1 VADQLTRNGSYGDVE
16 PPRNV
21 PKIETPPDIDRCVKR
36 AYTRMKRHAP
46 QRRLCIR
53 FERGDSFSYLDN
65 NGAMQTLSTA
75 TNPRGGGKPPHRIRN
90 RYNYIRPII
99 EEKVSA
105 ATQRVPAYEVVPTT
119 ADPEDAGA
127 ASLATKVAVY
137 GYDQWNLRAAT
148 INAVKTAI
156 GLGGSAYAMPYFE
169 RDVGPYTQVD
179 GEWVGQGDIRVKVF
193 GGNEVG
199 WEPGTDFDYS
209 PYWCTWQALPC
220 EEIERFPGYVGGKI
234 VPDAASSDIPND
246 VPAEAHMAM
255 VCDYYERPCPK
266 WPQGRWLTLCNG
278 RVIVDNRKID
288 PTAEYAWQDYPLRD
302 SNDEVIDECLLHRLV
317 YTHDPDD
324 DDDLGLTWQLIDFE
338 RSIQDCDNKMLEY
351 KNRGLNL
358 QMLAVAGTIMQKPD
372 DVPGA
377 IRYYKAGPN
386 GEQPRWEDPPS
397 AQILNA
403 LIQIKNQFL
412 QDMQMVAAFQDIQAD
427 PNVAARTG
435 QLAIETAHARWQ
447 SFLGDLAEWHSR
459 LMRHCLMLVAR
470 YYTEPR
476 LLDIRGRLGWEPI
489 KDFRGAKLMGQTNV
503 RVFPGSLEYL
513 SKQSIMNKVQFYFQI
528 GAVTPQR
535 AMQAIERGQIDV
547 LTQGYDL
554 DMARIN
560 NIIQRIKDGTVMDM
574 PTKPMKVP
582 AIDPATGGP
591 AMDPATGQQA
601 KVDVDVPGW
610 MPDEWDD
617 VPVWKENLAI
627 WLKSDD
633 YERSS
638 KDAQEQGRLMWQALG
653 ELEADKAAK
662 AAQEQMAMAQGL
674 GMQNAAAPQGPPSL
688 PSTANITADQPPQ
701 QPPAPTEGGSQ

>member
-1 VADQLTRNGSYGDVE
+1 
-16 PPRNV
+16 
-21 PKIETPPDIDRCVKR
+21 
-36 AYTRMKRHAP
+36 
-46 QRRLCIR
+46 
-53 FERGDSFSYLDN
+53 
-65 NGAMQTLSTA
+65 
-75 TNPRGGGKPPHRIRN
+75 
-90 RYNYIRPII
+90 
-99 EEKVSA
+99 
-105 ATQRVPAYEVVPTT
+105 
-119 ADPEDAGA
+119 
-127 ASLATKVAVY
+127 
-137 GYDQWNLRAAT
+137 
-148 INAVKTAI
+148 
-156 GLGGSAYAMPYFE
+156 
-169 RDVGPYTQVD
+169 
-179 GEWVGQGDIRVKVF
+179 
-193 GGNEVG
+193 
-199 WEPGTDFDYS
+199 
-209 PYWCTWQALPC
+209 
-220 EEIERFPGYVGGKI
+220 
-234 VPDAASSDIPND
+234 
-246 VPAEAHMAM
+246 
-255 VCDYYERPCPK
+255 
-266 WPQGRWLTLCNG
+266 
-278 RVIVDNRKID
+278 
-288 PTAEYAWQDYPLRD
+288 
-302 SNDEVIDECLLHRLV
+302 
-317 YTHDPDD
+317 
-324 DDDLGLTWQLIDFE
+324 
-338 RSIQDCDNKMLEY
+338 
-351 KNRGLNL
+351 
-358 QMLAVAGTIMQKPD
+358 
-372 DVPGA
+372 
-377 IRYYKAGPN
+377 
-386 GEQPRWEDPPS
+386 
-397 AQILNA
+397 
-403 LIQIKNQFL
+403 
-412 QDMQMVAAFQDIQAD
+412 
-427 PNVAARTG
+427 
-435 QLAIETAHARWQ
+435 
-447 SFLGDLAEWHSR
+447 
-459 LMRHCLMLVAR
+459 
-470 YYTEPR
+470 
-476 LLDIRGRLGWEPI
+476 
-489 KDFRGAKLMGQTNV
+489 V